1 MLKKTDV
8 CLDLLTDID
17 DYKWIQ
23 DNIKGGIS
31 SCQKRYAKANNKY
44 MKEFNQ
50 SEPSSYLMYLDAN
63 NLYGWA
69 MSQYLPHSDFAH
81 VENLDQFTPEFIQ
94 SLADN
99 GDVGYVLEVDLEYP
113 STLHDLHNFY
123 PVAPENVMIQ
133 KDMLSDYS
141 TKVLTTQDLKF
152 TPCKKL
158 TPNLKNK
165 TNYVLHYRNL
175 KLYLQ
180 LGLKLAKIHKVL
192 SFKQSPWLKPYID
205 YNTTQRAK
213 SSNDFEKD
221 FYKLMNNAVFG
232 KTMENVFKR
241 VNFKLVNDEDKL
253 KKYTRQPTFKRK
265 QDIAK
270 NLVGIE
276 LSKADITLDKNVIVG
291 FSVLELSKVLM
302 YDFYY
307 NKLKTRYGENVT
319 LLYTDTDSFIL
330 QIFTEDVFNDMQEMQ
345 EDFDFSEYPKT
356 HQCFDIKNK
365 KVIGKFKDE
374 VNGSIITEFVGL
386 KSKMYS
392 FIVNGKE
399 KHRSNNSC
407 CFLCSSS
414 C

>member
-1 MLKKTDV
+1 
-8 CLDLLTDID
+8 
-17 DYKWIQ
+17 
-23 DNIKGGIS
+23 
-31 SCQKRYAKANNKY
+31 
-44 MKEFNQ
+44 
-50 SEPSSYLMYLDAN
+50 
-63 NLYGWA
+63 
-69 MSQYLPHSDFAH
+69 
-81 VENLDQFTPEFIQ
+81 
-94 SLADN
+94 
-99 GDVGYVLEVDLEYP
+99 
-113 STLHDLHNFY
+113 
-123 PVAPENVMIQ
+123 
-133 KDMLSDYS
+133 
-141 TKVLTTQDLKF
+141 
-152 TPCKKL
+152 
-158 TPNLKNK
+158 
-165 TNYVLHYRNL
+165 
-175 KLYLQ
+175 
-180 LGLKLAKIHKVL
+180 
-192 SFKQSPWLKPYID
+192 
-205 YNTTQRAK
+205 
-213 SSNDFEKD
+213 
-221 FYKLMNNAVFG
+221 MNNAVFG

-399 KHRSNNSC
+399 KHRSKGVNAA
-407 CFLCSSS
+407 L
-414 C
+414 